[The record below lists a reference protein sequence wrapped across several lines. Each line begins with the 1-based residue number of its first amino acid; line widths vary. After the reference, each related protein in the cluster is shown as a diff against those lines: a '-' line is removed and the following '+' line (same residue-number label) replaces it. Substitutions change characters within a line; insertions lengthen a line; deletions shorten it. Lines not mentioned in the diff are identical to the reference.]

1 MNCEKCGKH
10 INTGDGMTY
19 HGKTMCEDCYIDT
32 LSPTRTCDPWAVYT
46 AKSFSG
52 VDAIF
57 TTTQKKILKILEET
71 DGVELNILAKLL
83 EMDSDDV
90 KREFA
95 ILRHMEKARGEMR
108 DGKTVLCL
116 W

>member
-1 MNCEKCGKH
+1 MFCEKCNKQ
-10 INTGDGMTY
+10 IKQGDEMNY
-19 HGKTMCEDCYIDT
+19 NRKTMCEDCYIDT

-52 VDAIF
+52 KDAVF
-57 TTTQKKILKILEET
+57 NADQTKILQILKET
-71 DGVELNILAKLL
+71 GGVELSVLI
-83 EMDSDDV
+83 EMLRMEPNEV

-95 ILRHMEKARGEMR
+95 TLRHMEKARGEMR
-108 DGKTVLCL
+108 DGKTVICL